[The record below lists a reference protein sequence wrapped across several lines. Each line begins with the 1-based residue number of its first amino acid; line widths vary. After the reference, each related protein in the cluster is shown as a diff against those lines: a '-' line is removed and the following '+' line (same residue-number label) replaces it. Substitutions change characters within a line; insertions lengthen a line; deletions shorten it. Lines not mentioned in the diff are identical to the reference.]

1 MCGTVGSADFCDRHY
16 HDLFIFGY
24 LILGFLLLYMTYL
37 ERMHSK
43 SDLRK
48 TVESMV

>member
-1 MCGTVGSADFCDRHY
+1 MCGSLGSADFCDRHY

-24 LILGFLLLYMTYL
+24 FFFGFLLLYMKYL
-37 ERMHSK
+37 EYVRPRRGS
-43 SDLRK
+43 RK